1 MLKKILSGSVCADC
15 RLCCVFDR
23 YDIWETPLFEEETT
37 AKIKAAFPDA
47 KFAKKGGGF
56 VLTSGEITD
65 GELFSCPALTDSGCM
80 LGDDKPFDCRIW
92 PFRIM
97 NGSGQRVI
105 AVSSLCSAV
114 YEQSHDKLRSFLKE
128 ELAEKIFDYADKFPE
143 AVHELYDNYT
153 VLLNENE
160 L

>member
-1 MLKKILSGSVCADC
+1 MLKKILSKDTCAEC

-23 YDIWETPLFEEETT
+23 YDVWETPLFEEKTM
-37 AKIKAAFPDA
+37 AKVAELRKDA
-47 KFAKKGGGF
+47 KFAKKGNGF
-56 VLTSGEITD
+56 VLNSGEITD
-65 GELFSCPALTDSGCM
+65 GELFACPALTDNGCM

-97 NGSGQRVI
+97 NRDGQRVI

-114 YEQSHDKLRSFLKE
+114 HGQSHDELRAVLKE
-128 ELAEKIFDYADKFPE
+128 GLADKIFAYADKFPE

-153 VLLNENE
+153 VLLSENQ

>member
-1 MLKKILSGSVCADC
+1 MLKKILSKDVCAEC

-23 YDIWETPLFEEETT
+23 YDVWETPLFEEETM
-37 AKIKAAFPDA
+37 AKVRSAFPDA

-56 VLTSGEITD
+56 ALNSGEITD
-65 GELFSCPALTDSGCM
+65 GDLFSCPALTDSGCM

-97 NGSGQRVI
+97 NRDGQRVI

-114 YEQSHDKLRSFLKE
+114 YGQSHDELRAFLKE
-128 ELAEKIFDYADKFPE
+128 GLAEEIFTYADKFPE
-143 AVHELYDNYT
+143 AVHDLYDNYT
-153 VLLNENE
+153 VLLSENQ